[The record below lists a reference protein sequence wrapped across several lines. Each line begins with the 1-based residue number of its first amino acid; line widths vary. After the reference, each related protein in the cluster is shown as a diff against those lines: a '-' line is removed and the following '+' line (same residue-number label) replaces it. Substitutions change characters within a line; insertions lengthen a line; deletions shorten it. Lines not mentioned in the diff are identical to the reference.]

1 VKYGNRNHTS
11 DNNCCTFALFSGSVL
26 HIQAK
31 NFENV
36 GVMPVD
42 CTQVLNLG
50 WWEQRMDIPFE
61 MESDYVQVG

>member
-1 VKYGNRNHTS
+1 MVTVTIPVITIAAHLHY
-11 DNNCCTFALFSGSVL
+11 SVVAYC
-26 HIQAK
+26 IYKPK